1 MRAEHAPEE
10 RLVAPNLWATLG
22 VHVVASPGS
31 HAALEVAVLS
41 VGTYVVCS
49 GSTRPRGM
57 RRGLLVAGVAGVVAA
72 GLLWLRRRA
81 HARRIPDS
89 EEAKRGVVADA
100 YTATAKGEQSCC
112 VSVKKG
118 DAMGYSAADRA
129 LSATAGSDLG
139 LGCGNPVELANL
151 AEGEVVVDLGCGAGA
166 AGPCPKS
173 HRLRPRPA
181 SPPMVPDPQGG
192 RLSSTL
198 TRTQASTACSRRRG
212 WASAAGR
219 SAWTWLPRC
228 PP

>member
-1 MRAEHAPEE
+1 
-10 RLVAPNLWATLG
+10 
-22 VHVVASPGS
+22 
-31 HAALEVAVLS
+31 
-41 VGTYVVCS
+41 
-49 GSTRPRGM
+49 M
-57 RRGLLVAGVAGVVAA
+57 RRGLVVVGVAGVAAA

-81 HARRIPDS
+81 RARRIPDS

-166 AGPCPKS
+166 VGPCTKS
-173 HRLRPRPA
+173 HPPPTPRLPTHGPRPSGRPTQHHTNPHPGIDCLLAA
-181 SPPMVPDPQGG
+181 SRVGERGRAIGVDMVAEMPT
-192 RLSSTL
+192 LTLAHTLTLTL
-198 TRTQASTACSRRRG
+198 TRTRTRTLTLTSPS
-212 WASAAGR
+212 
-219 SAWTWLPRC
+219 P
-228 PP
+228 

>member
-1 MRAEHAPEE
+1 
-10 RLVAPNLWATLG
+10 
-22 VHVVASPGS
+22 
-31 HAALEVAVLS
+31 
-41 VGTYVVCS
+41 
-49 GSTRPRGM
+49 M
-57 RRGLLVAGVAGVVAA
+57 RRGLVVVGVAGVAAA

-81 HARRIPDS
+81 RARRIPDS

-166 AGPCPKS
+166 VGPCPKS

-219 SAWTWLPRC
+219 SAWTWSPRC
-228 PP
+228 RP